1 MSTSTRLREILD
13 GRAGAYALLHRPY
26 SADPDSVTVL
36 TGAHVVVDRL
46 SRLPTPGPN
55 GLLLALPFRQVAE
68 RGFACVDDGTPLLAI
83 DIGRRT
89 RVGVAEVRRCLPA
102 EPPRLVGG
110 GFDIGDDEYADIV
123 RTVVKDEI
131 GRGEGSNFVIR
142 RTFRAGI
149 ADHSHRTGLAA
160 FRRLLETETGA
171 YWTFL
176 VHVGGRTLV
185 GATPERHVALRDGV
199 AVMSPISGTYRY
211 PPTGPDRA
219 DLLRFLADR
228 KETDELHMVVDE
240 ELKMM
245 GRLCPGGG
253 RLRGPWLS
261 EMARLAHTGYV
272 IEGRTGL
279 DVRDVLRLTMF
290 APTVTGS
297 PLENACRVIARHERR
312 GRGYYAGA
320 IALVGWRRGRPAL
333 DSAITIRAAD
343 IDQRGRLAIGVGATL
358 VRSSDPDAEVAETRA
373 KVDSLLGAFGAA
385 PPVPAPAGPRL
396 GADPRVRRALAAR
409 NGPLA
414 AFWFAPDRKRRVAVH
429 ELRGR
434 RVLVVDAEDRFTA
447 MLANQ
452 IRALGPQVLVRP
464 HDSFVDVRGADVVIV
479 GPGPGDPRDL
489 RDSRIAALRAL
500 TRRLLIGGTPLLSVC
515 LGHQVLAGLLGL
527 AVRRM
532 PTPAQGLQRDI
543 DYFGRRER
551 VGCYHTFA
559 AYSDADVVMP
569 ALLAEPVRVS
579 RDRVTGEVYGLRASR
594 LRSAQFHPESVLTE
608 RGPELWREM
617 LTALCPPAPRG
628 GCGMTGHVV
637 QLASSLKRPVDPSR

>member
-1 MSTSTRLREILD
+1 MEAVTTSARLREILN
-13 GRAGAYALLHRPY
+13 GRAGAYALLHRPH
-26 SADPDSVTVL
+26 SADPGTVMLL
-36 TGAHVVVDRL
+36 TGRSVVVDRV

-55 GLLLALPFRQVAE
+55 GLLVALPFRQVAE
-68 RGFACVDDGTPLLAI
+68 RGFTCVDDGTPPLAI
-83 DIGRRT
+83 DIGT
-89 RVGVAEVRRCLPA
+89 RERIGVDEVRRCLPA
-102 EPPRLVGG
+102 EPSRLVAGA
-110 GFDIGDDEYADIV
+110 FDIADDDYADIV
-123 RTVVKDEI
+123 RRVVKDEI

-142 RTFRAGI
+142 RTFRASV
-149 ADHSHRTGLAA
+149 ADHSHRTGLAT
-160 FRRLLETETGA
+160 FRRLLAAESGA

-185 GATPERHVALRDGV
+185 GATPERHIAVRDGL

-211 PPTGPDRA
+211 PPAGPDPV
-219 DLLRFLADR
+219 DLLRFLHDG

-245 GRLCPGGG
+245 GQICPDGG
-253 RLRGPWLS
+253 RLRGPWLA

-272 IEGRTGL
+272 IEGRTEL

-320 IALVGWRRGRPAL
+320 IALVGWRRGRPTL

-343 IDQRGRLAIGVGATL
+343 IDGQGRLEIGAGATL
-358 VRSSDPDAEVAETRA
+358 VRCSDPEAEVAETQA
-373 KVDSLLGAFGAA
+373 KVDGLLAAFGAA
-385 PPVPAPAGPRL
+385 APGPDGPAPRL
-396 GADPRVRRALAAR
+396 GADPRVRRAFAAR
-409 NGPLA
+409 NGRLA
-414 AFWFAPDRKRRVAVH
+414 DFWFAPVQQRRVVVD

-452 IRALGPQVLVRP
+452 IGSLGPDVVVRS
-464 HDSFVDVRGADVVIV
+464 HDSLVDLSDAHAVVI

-489 RDSRIAALRAL
+489 SDSRIVALGAL
-500 TRRLLIGGTPLLSVC
+500 TRRLLANGTPLLAVC
-515 LGHQVLAGLLGL
+515 LGHQVLAALLGL

-532 PTPAQGLQRDI
+532 PVPAQGLQRDI
-543 DYFGRRER
+543 DFFGRRER

-559 AYSDADVVMP
+559 AYSEVDVLSP
-569 ALLAEPVRVS
+569 AGEPAQPVRVS

-594 LRSAQFHPESVLTE
+594 LRSAQFHPESVLTA
-608 RGPELWREM
+608 RGPGLLHEM
-617 LTALCPPAPRG
+617 LAALGRPGPRR
-628 GCGMTGHVV
+628 
-637 QLASSLKRPVDPSR
+637 K

>member
-1 MSTSTRLREILD
+1 MTTSARLREILD
-13 GRAGAYALLHRPY
+13 GRAGAYALLHRPH

-36 TGAHVVVDRL
+36 TGQPVVVDRI
-46 SRLPTPGPN
+46 SRLPTPAPL

-68 RGFACVDDGTPLLAI
+68 RGFACVDDGTPALAI
-83 DIGRRT
+83 AVAT
-89 RVGVAEVRRCLPA
+89 RERIGVAEIRQRLPDG
-102 EPPRLVGG
+102 PPRLVAGA
-110 GFDIGDDEYADIV
+110 FDIADADYADIV

-142 RTFRAGI
+142 RTYRADV
-149 ADHSHRTGLAA
+149 ADHSPRTGLAA
-160 FRRLLETETGA
+160 FRRLLAAESGA

-185 GATPERHVALRDGV
+185 GATPERHLAVRDGM

-211 PPTGPDRA
+211 PPAGPDVA
-219 DLLRFLADR
+219 DLLGFLDDG

-245 GRLCPGGG
+245 GQLCPDGG
-253 RLRGPWLS
+253 RLRGPWLA

-272 IEGRTGL
+272 IEGRTEL
-279 DVRDVLRLTMF
+279 DVRDLLRLTMF

-320 IALVGWRRGRPAL
+320 IALVGWRRGRPTL
-333 DSAITIRAAD
+333 DSAITIRTAD
-343 IDQRGRLAIGVGATL
+343 IDRQGRLEIGAGATL

-373 KVDSLLGAFGAA
+373 KVDGLLAAFGATA
-385 PPVPAPAGPRL
+385 PRPAPAPRL
-396 GADPRVRRALAAR
+396 GADLRVRRALAAR
-409 NGPLA
+409 NDRLA
-414 AFWFAPDRKRRVAVH
+414 AFWFTPARQRRVEVDA
-429 ELRGR
+429 LRGR

-452 IRALGPQVLVRP
+452 VGALGPE
-464 HDSFVDVRGADVVIV
+464 VDVRSYDSLVDFHGVDAVVI

-489 RDSRIAALRAL
+489 NDSRIAALRAL
-500 TRRLLIGGTPLLSVC
+500 TLRLLVGGRPLLSVC

-532 PTPAQGLQRDI
+532 PLPAQGLQREI
-543 DYFGRRER
+543 DFFGRRER
-551 VGCYHTFA
+551 VGCYNTFA
-559 AYSDADVVMP
+559 AHSEADVLMP
-569 ALLAEPVRVS
+569 TVLTEPVRVS

-608 RGPELWREM
+608 RGPDLLREM
-617 LTALCPPAPRG
+617 LTALCPAGNRT
-628 GCGMTGHVV
+628 GMWTHDDWG
-637 QLASSLKRPVDPSR
+637 RPVDGVV

>member
-1 MSTSTRLREILD
+1 MTTSARLRDILD

-26 SADPDSVTVL
+26 SADPGSVTVL
-36 TGAHVVVDRL
+36 TGQPVVVDRI

-55 GLLLALPFRQVAE
+55 GLLLALPFRQIAE
-68 RGFACVDDGTPLLAI
+68 RGFACVDDGTLPLAI
-83 DIGRRT
+83 DIAT
-89 RVGVAEVRRCLPA
+89 RERIGVAEVRRCLPA
-102 EPPRLVGG
+102 EPPRLVAGA
-110 GFDIGDDEYADIV
+110 FDIADDHYADIV

-142 RTFRAGI
+142 RTYRADV
-149 ADHSHRTGLAA
+149 ADHSHRTGLAT
-160 FRRLLETETGA
+160 FGRLLAAESGA

-185 GATPERHVALRDGV
+185 GATPERHVAVRDGS

-211 PPTGPDRA
+211 PSAGPDVA
-219 DLLRFLADR
+219 GLLRFLDDR

-245 GRLCPGGG
+245 GQLCPDGG
-253 RLRGPWLS
+253 RVRGPWLA

-320 IALVGWRRGRPAL
+320 IALVGWRRGRPTL
-333 DSAITIRAAD
+333 DSAITIRTAD
-343 IDQRGRLAIGVGATL
+343 IDGQGRLEIGAGATL
-358 VRSSDPDAEVAETRA
+358 VRSSDPDAEVAETQA
-373 KVDSLLGAFGAA
+373 KVDGLLAAFGATA
-385 PPVPAPAGPRL
+385 PRTSGAGPRL
-396 GADPRVRRALAAR
+396 GADARVRRAFAAR
-409 NGPLA
+409 NERLA
-414 AFWFAPDRKRRVAVH
+414 AFWFAPARQRRAVVDG
-429 ELRGR
+429 LRGR

-452 IRALGPQVLVRP
+452 VGALGPDVVVRP
-464 HDSFVDVRGADVVIV
+464 HDSLVDVRDVDAVVV

-489 RDSRIAALRAL
+489 NDSRIVALRAL
-500 TRRLLIGGTPLLSVC
+500 TRLLVVGGTPLLSVC
-515 LGHQVLAGLLGL
+515 LGHQVLADLLGL

-532 PTPAQGLQRDI
+532 PAPAQGLQRDI
-543 DYFGRRER
+543 DFFGRPER

-559 AYSDADVVMP
+559 AYSEVDVLMP
-569 ALLAEPVRVS
+569 AGAERAQSRTAPGPALPAAPVRVS
-579 RDRVTGEVYGLRASR
+579 RDRVTGEVYGLRAPG

-608 RGPELWREM
+608 RGPDLLRDM
-617 LTALCPPAPRG
+617 LTALC
-628 GCGMTGHVV
+628 
-637 QLASSLKRPVDPSR
+637 RPGLRRK